1 MYKPTIS
8 KPMFSYC
15 CINTYYPQ
23 TAKIT
28 LAIFS
33 IPVRVQQRF
42 FNLLQS
48 DSVTIFCTSYQK
60 KKKSSFSKWTI
71 SIDISSFLRPPSIN
85 SSISSY
91 LFSVPT
97 VYRNLSFLRSLV
109 IPAYH
114 WKCSVEKPIEGR
126 FHSNLLHSVCRNHQL
141 KIFLSFLSWIIV
153 IAWHHQSRCFL
164 PLLMTWR
171 PITWLP

>member
-15 CINTYYPQ
+15 CVNTYYPQ

-60 KKKSSFSKWTI
+60 KKKKSSFSKWTI
-71 SIDISSFLRPPSIN
+71 SIDISSFLRPLRLSIH
-85 SSISSY
+85 
-91 LFSVPT
+91 LFH
-97 VYRNLSFLRSLV
+97 LIFFLY
-109 IPAYH
+109 PPY
-114 WKCSVEKPIEGR
+114 IE
-126 FHSNLLHSVCRNHQL
+126 
-141 KIFLSFLSWIIV
+141 IFLFWEVWSFQHIIENVQSKNQLEEDFIQIYYILFVETTSWKYFWV
-153 IAWHHQSRCFL
+153 SWVG
-164 PLLMTWR
+164 
-171 PITWLP
+171 